1 MHSRENTVTVPT
13 SNQPDT
19 YPLVTHVIKTILI
32 VDDSKALRRIVSAMI
47 DKWGHTVLEAASAEE
62 AMEISAT
69 NYPDLVLSDWMM
81 PGMSGLEFCSA
92 FRALDPSKYSYF
104 ILLTS
109 KTLKS
114 EIAEGLQNGAD
125 DFLSKPVNAAELRAR
140 IAAADRILQMQRELQ
155 QKNNLISTA
164 LDEIQKLYSA
174 VDRDLKEARK
184 LQQSLLRE
192 RSKRFGPFD
201 LSLILETA
209 GHVGGDLVGFFQAGQ
224 HHLGIF
230 GVDVSG
236 HGINSALMTAR
247 IAGYLFTNDAEQN
260 IALEQDQMGQVRPIS
275 PARAVARLNK
285 IILNEMD
292 TELYLTLLLGNIDL
306 RNGRLQFS
314 QAGHPHPIILHAN
327 GKIAPQGNGG
337 LPVGLFTDAAYEDCE
352 TTLALGDRL
361 FILSDGVFEC
371 MSHEK
376 EVLGEQRVHSILK
389 SHKTLQVL
397 PLLDALVTDLHSFS
411 KSEDFDDDVS
421 GILLHYHA

>member
-1 MHSRENTVTVPT
+1 MTVPT

-32 VDDSKALRRIVSAMI
+32 VDDSKAQRRIVSAMI

-209 GHVGGDLVGFFQAGQ
+209 GHVGGDLVGF
-224 HHLGIF
+224 
-230 GVDVSG
+230 S
-236 HGINSALMTAR
+236 SS
-247 IAGYLFTNDAEQN
+247 
-260 IALEQDQMGQVRPIS
+260 RPTS
-275 PARAVARLNK
+275 SRDFWRRRVWAWHKLCPYDRA
-285 IILNEMD
+285 
-292 TELYLTLLLGNIDL
+292 Y
-306 RNGRLQFS
+306 
-314 QAGHPHPIILHAN
+314 
-327 GKIAPQGNGG
+327 
-337 LPVGLFTDAAYEDCE
+337 C
-352 TTLALGDRL
+352 RL
-361 FILSDGVFEC
+361 FVY
-371 MSHEK
+371 K
-376 EVLGEQRVHSILK
+376 
-389 SHKTLQVL
+389 
-397 PLLDALVTDLHSFS
+397 
-411 KSEDFDDDVS
+411 
-421 GILLHYHA
+421 